1 MLRTIGIPSRY
12 VSGYICPNKNGMRGE
27 GATHAWVE
35 AFIPAY
41 GWEGIDP
48 TKMYGLPITTLS
60 WQWAATLMIVRL

>member
-1 MLRTIGIPSRY
+1 
-12 VSGYICPNKNGMRGE
+12 MRGE